1 MSEGARRQ
9 RATRVE
15 TPALDGVT
23 ASAAAGLRVS
33 VLMPIPRSLGSV
45 PDARAAAFFDLDKTI
60 IAKSSVLAFGKPLY
74 REGLLSRRSI
84 VKSAYAQVIF
94 MLVGADE
101 AKMEKLRTA
110 MLEMI
115 RGWNRDHVAE
125 IVRETLDEIVTPIIF
140 AEALDLIAE
149 HQAAGRKV
157 VIVSSAPE
165 EVVRPLGEFLG
176 VDDVIAT
183 RADRSTRT
191 ATTPASSRSTATA
204 RTKPRRWRPWQAAKA
219 SASPS
224 RTRTATRSP
233 TSRCSE
239 PSVIH
244 SPSIPTRSWRASRG
258 RPNGRSSTSKR
269 PIRLRDRM
277 PGASERAD
285 DRRRRSARCRGREC
299 GRVVVAPAPPRCGLT
314 KRRVTNCVLARS
326 GPAHRRAQT
335 TRTIVDD
342 AAFRPRGT
350 SARLRRR

>member
-1 MSEGARRQ
+1 
-9 RATRVE
+9 
-15 TPALDGVT
+15 
-23 ASAAAGLRVS
+23 
-33 VLMPIPRSLGSV
+33 MP
-45 PDARAAAFFDLDKTI
+45 DTRAAAFFDLDKTI

-165 EVVRPLGEFLG
+165 EVVGPLGEFLG

-183 RADRSTRT
+183 RADVDEDGNYTGELAYYGYGPYKAEAMAAMAGREGLSLAESYAYSDSITDEPMLR
-191 ATTPASSRSTATA
+191 AVGHPFAVNPDKELA
-204 RTKPRRWRPWQAAKA
+204 RVARDAEWPILDFQ
-219 SASPS
+219 
-224 RTRTATRSP
+224 
-233 TSRCSE
+233 
-239 PSVIH
+239 
-244 SPSIPTRSWRASRG
+244 
-258 RPNGRSSTSKR
+258 R

-277 PGASERAD
+277 PVPPKGPTIAVGGALAAAGASAAVWWWLQ
-285 DRRRRSARCRGREC
+285 RRR
-299 GRVVVAPAPPRCGLT
+299 
-314 KRRVTNCVLARS
+314 
-326 GPAHRRAQT
+326 
-335 TRTIVDD
+335 
-342 AAFRPRGT
+342 AA
-350 SARLRRR
+350 A